1 MLVHAYPFVT
11 HKDKLVSVLAE
22 QHGEP
27 TVQALL
33 SDTSKTDLQH
43 AADWQQAID
52 YLNTISTATMH
63 MHQPVLLPSRQ

>member
-33 SDTSKTDLQH
+33 SDTTKTDLQH

-52 YLNTISTATMH
+52 YLKTISVATMH
-63 MHQPVLLPSRQ
+63 MHQPVLLPR